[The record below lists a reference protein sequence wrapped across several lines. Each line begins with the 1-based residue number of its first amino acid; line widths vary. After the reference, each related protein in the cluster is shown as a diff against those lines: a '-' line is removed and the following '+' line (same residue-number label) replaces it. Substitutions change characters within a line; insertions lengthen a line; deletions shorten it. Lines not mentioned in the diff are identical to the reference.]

1 MLKTRKWLLAF
12 SVALVGI
19 IVSLLISFFPSIV
32 EAKAEM
38 KYFSAE
44 QYTESDQ
51 LLQADGNPSPNR
63 SIQDFATDV
72 KSGYN
77 GQSFPELAQ
86 VVPLEYLETT
96 EENAEFSYNGK
107 EYGFYIAK
115 EENYFDILLIDFIY
129 EFDDVGHTNNEYKIR
144 IEPILQQRFNRTGT
158 AGDYQWEKT
167 ANHYKYY
174 VSNPRFL
181 TVARNENDLNY
192 GDTGY
197 SKLTDDGVIIQQ
209 TRLNYSKILYKTEED
224 LWETCFE
231 FGADKILSSATDLA
245 VDFLDTYTFGL
256 ASFVKDLFDFTET
269 LYEEGQEEKVEANN
283 EANIF
288 TQQSKTE
295 QRNGPLDG
303 YSRVATFTPAD
314 EIVLA
319 AADEGSED
327 INDNSYAEFIT
338 VLSDTNYRTRL
349 NQYCEFDI
357 VRRVGNYDSME
368 PVNDKNTERRIAR
381 HGAFDAQVRVS
392 RYQRCH
398 GNEHQHARTED
409 CCQRRIKRNEVTFA
423 LRDCMQAA
431 KKNGVKVERTKLC
444 GGGEY
449 KNVKEA
455 AKAIVRVKETVLPD
469 ANTVALYAQRYV
481 CFKKLYPALKSVF
494 R

>member
-192 GDTGY
+192 GDTEY

-209 TRLNYSKILYKTEED
+209 TRL
-224 LWETCFE
+224 
-231 FGADKILSSATDLA
+231 
-245 VDFLDTYTFGL
+245 
-256 ASFVKDLFDFTET
+256 
-269 LYEEGQEEKVEANN
+269 
-283 EANIF
+283 
-288 TQQSKTE
+288 
-295 QRNGPLDG
+295 
-303 YSRVATFTPAD
+303 RV
-314 EIVLA
+314 
-319 AADEGSED
+319 
-327 INDNSYAEFIT
+327 
-338 VLSDTNYRTRL
+338 
-349 NQYCEFDI
+349 
-357 VRRVGNYDSME
+357 
-368 PVNDKNTERRIAR
+368 
-381 HGAFDAQVRVS
+381 
-392 RYQRCH
+392 
-398 GNEHQHARTED
+398 
-409 CCQRRIKRNEVTFA
+409 
-423 LRDCMQAA
+423 
-431 KKNGVKVERTKLC
+431 
-444 GGGEY
+444 
-449 KNVKEA
+449 
-455 AKAIVRVKETVLPD
+455 
-469 ANTVALYAQRYV
+469 
-481 CFKKLYPALKSVF
+481 
-494 R
+494 